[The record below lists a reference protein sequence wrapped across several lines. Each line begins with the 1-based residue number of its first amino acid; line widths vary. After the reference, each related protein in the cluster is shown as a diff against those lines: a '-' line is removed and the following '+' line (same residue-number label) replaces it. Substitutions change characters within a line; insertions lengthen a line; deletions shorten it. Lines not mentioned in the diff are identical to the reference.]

1 MQATKQRSPFTL
13 KKINLKKLK
22 ATITLTN
29 LRNSLTCNH
38 LAKGV
43 QGLVNQMHTSFF
55 RKKRICK

>member
-29 LRNSLTCNH
+29 LRNFLTCNH
-38 LAKGV
+38 SARGV
-43 QGLVNQMHTSFF
+43 LV
-55 RKKRICK
+55 